1 LTTVRRTGGAAVV
14 ESLISNRIDTVFALP
29 GAQLDPVF
37 AALHDRRDRI
47 RTIHS
52 RHEQGAGY
60 MAWGYAEAGGR
71 IGTLLV
77 VPGPGLLN
85 AASAV
90 ATAYARNAPLLCLA
104 GQGRSP
110 LIGKGYG
117 VLHEI
122 PDQLATARTLFKSA
136 ASVGSTAE
144 IPAAMA
150 AAIET
155 MRERRTRPVYLD
167 LPLDM
172 TEEEFDFADF
182 PRAPRPEPGPEPDEQ
197 AVDAAAAQLLGASCP
212 LIVAGGGAASAT
224 EDVRELAELVGA
236 PVAMTANG
244 LGTLDSRHRLAYGPS
259 GMYHWWSRADVVIA
273 LGTRLFPAAVNWG
286 SDRSMSI
293 IKVDHDPGELDRL
306 PVNMTAVESDTGEFV
321 RRLTRQVR
329 ARMRGKPADRNALM
343 AEVSASVA
351 ADLEPMELQRI
362 LLGIIRQELGEDG
375 VLVSD
380 LTQLHYVAPDAY
392 PVFRP
397 RTFIHASYQ
406 GTLGHAAA
414 SGIGA
419 QIAVPDRP
427 VVALAGDGGFL
438 FTMQEMATAVRF
450 NVPVTWVVMN
460 DGAYGNVKRMLR
472 DNYDDR
478 AIGVELSNPDFVTL
492 AESFGVPGRRADT
505 PDSFR
510 TALRA
515 SIETDGPTL
524 VEYVAPEF
532 PSPWPLYFRPR
543 TRGS

>member
-1 LTTVRRTGGAAVV
+1 MTQIRRTGGAAVV
-14 ESLISNRIDTVFALP
+14 ESLITNRIDTVFALP

-71 IGTLLV
+71 IGALLV

-85 AASAV
+85 AAAAI

-110 LIGKGYG
+110 LIGRGYG

-136 ASVGSTAE
+136 ASVGATAD

-150 AAIET
+150 AAIGRI
-155 MRERRTRPVYLD
+155 RERRTRPVYLD
-167 LPLDM
+167 LPLDL
-172 TEEEFDFADF
+172 TEDEHDFGDF
-182 PRAPRPEPGPEPDEQ
+182 PRAPRPEPIPEPDAE
-197 AVDAAAAQLLGASCP
+197 AVEAAAACLLGASCP
-212 LIVAGGGAASAT
+212 LIVAGGGATSAAD
-224 EDVRELAELVGA
+224 DVRELAELLDV

-244 LGTLDSRHRLAYGPS
+244 LGTLDGRHRLAYGPS

-273 LGTRLFPAAVNWG
+273 LGTRLFPAALNWG
-286 SDRSMSI
+286 TDRSMSI
-293 IKVDHDPGELDRL
+293 IKVDHDPGELGRL
-306 PVNMTAVESDTGEFV
+306 PVNMTVVEADTGEFA
-321 RRLTRQVR
+321 RRVTRLVR
-329 ARMRGKPADRNALM
+329 ARMRARRPDRSAIRAD
-343 AEVSASVA
+343 VSAEVA
-351 ADLEPMELQRI
+351 ADLQPLEMQRI
-362 LLGIIRQELGEDG
+362 LLNILREELGEDG

-392 PVFRP
+392 PVYRP

-414 SGIGA
+414 SSIGA
-419 QIAVPDRP
+419 QVAVPDRP

-460 DGAYGNVKRMLR
+460 DGAYGNVKRMLQ
-472 DNYDDR
+472 DNYDNR
-478 AIGVELSNPDFVTL
+478 VLGVELSNPDFVTL

-505 PDSFR
+505 PESFR

-515 SIETDGPTL
+515 SIETDGPSL

-543 TRGS
+543 TRGA